1 MNNAFSKTKQTGY
14 YKNYIIT
21 LSIKN
26 ESLRLSL
33 LMLFALL
40 FVASDIYLTVFTT
53 FTLCFTEIQIL
64 QYITVLKIYKYSE
77 NKSKHKS
84 F

>member
-1 MNNAFSKTKQTGY
+1 MPSLKRNKQGII
-14 YKNYIIT
+14 KNYIIT

-40 FVASDIYLTVFTT
+40 FVASDIYFTVFTT
-53 FTLCFTEIQIL
+53 FALCFTEIQIL
-64 QYITVLKIYKYSE
+64 QYITVLKMYKYSE